1 MKWSALVVA
10 LFLVPNLAVASGDID
25 PSKVERVKINI
36 VDSSDRFTGT
46 RVVAAKRPI
55 GLDGAGFLTTLTL
68 NPAVLKKDGEMPS
81 FYAVMN
87 YTGYGWLFL
96 SGQVNV
102 LVDGVRFEIQ
112 GLANPSD
119 RVVATCAASA
129 GCLVEEKVR
138 FVLTKDLANAIAG
151 ARTAEIR
158 AVGSRSSVDGRLNEK
173 HVAYFREMAV
183 RYEAMGGDYAESST
197 PGSLA
202 PTNEAPRPVAGPNS
216 PNEAAAIDHSE
227 TTPAQGGAW
236 REWGKK

>member
-1 MKWSALVVA
+1 MNWNALAVA
-10 LFLVPNLAVASGDID
+10 LLLVPNLAVASGDID
-25 PSKVERVKINI
+25 PSKVERVKMNI

-68 NPAVLKKDGEMPS
+68 NPAVLKKDGAMPS

-102 LVDGVRFEIQ
+102 LVDGARFEIQ

-119 RVVATCAASA
+119 RVVATCAAGA

-138 FVLTKDLANAIAG
+138 FVLTKELASAIAG

-158 AVGSRSSVDGRLNEK
+158 AVGSRGSVDGRLNEK
-173 HVAYFREMAV
+173 HVAYFREMAL
-183 RYEAMGGDYAESST
+183 RYEAMGGDYAQSST
-197 PGSLA
+197 SGGLA
-202 PTNEAPRPVAGPNS
+202 PATQEPPGVAGPNS
-216 PNEAAAIDHSE
+216 PNEAAATDPSE
-227 TTPAQGGAW
+227 GAPAQGGAW